1 MRYAYFAEMC
11 RKCSSKRNMWQL
23 HIRIKLTCLVV
34 CDVVFQKA
42 VSLIWDI
49 VQSVERRAGSSTI
62 VPLPRRGTADASRR
76 QLAFMTVSED
86 RSQQPTHQDSSSGRE
101 LHTQP
106 AAAAANEDDQ
116 QNSDGSHQSA
126 TQLPSSTGITSQSAT
141 GESPTAESQAAE
153 SADTDVEGQQGV
165 AAADTIVTSSGTD
178 GENAS
183 AKESTVACNGA
194 TADNREHVPST
205 DS

>member
-1 MRYAYFAEMC
+1 
-11 RKCSSKRNMWQL
+11 
-23 HIRIKLTCLVV
+23 
-34 CDVVFQKA
+34 VFQKA

-194 TADNREHVPST
+194 TADNSEHVPST